1 MSTNTKMGL
10 CGRSED
16 TVSRL
21 PSSKDLLL
29 AAESKVSRQP
39 PAASNF
45 QGSLTCRELL
55 YLKPHPHWV
64 ACVWPL
70 NEGTNPG

>member
-1 MSTNTKMGL
+1 MSTNTRVGL
-10 CGRSED
+10 FDRSED
-16 TVSRL
+16 TVSRP

-39 PAASNF
+39 PAASNN
-45 QGSLTCRELL
+45 QGSFTCRELL
-55 YLKPHPHWV
+55 YLKPCPHWA

-70 NEGTNPG
+70 NEGTGQ